1 MMYTITNVNIK
12 DHAIC
17 TLTPLEGKT
26 LTVTAPKEMFK
37 SVKHAVKNR
46 KHVAKKGKVKKRH
59 PSINSKAKT
68 VKYNKVKI
76 GKLKLDNTKL
86 FSHHSKNKKSQASKP
101 HIS

>member
-1 MMYTITNVNIK
+1 MYTITNVNIK

-17 TLTPLEGKT
+17 TLTPVEGER

-46 KHVAKKGKVKKRH
+46 KHAAKNGKVKKR
-59 PSINSKAKT
+59 SLSVNSKAKT
-68 VKYNKVKI
+68 VKYSKVKI
-76 GKLKLDNTKL
+76 EKLKLDNTKL
-86 FSHHSKNKKSQASKP
+86 FSHHSKNKKSQSSKP